1 MLLMDEYEVFLQNSK
16 NLSYNT
22 MLSYIRDI
30 HKYASYLESAEI
42 DCVTASKNDIVDY
55 LSLMQKNGQAASSVL
70 RMIASL
76 RSYYGFILKK
86 GMISEDPTIGLK
98 APKLPK
104 REFEIL
110 TPRETEMF
118 LSQPECT
125 NFKGYRDKAM
135 LELIYATGIKVSELI
150 SLSIDDLNIKESYI
164 LCGSGDK
171 KRIIPFGVIAKN
183 ALKQYLENAR
193 FEKKFDEGNNYLFI
207 NVKGGM
213 LSRQGFWKIIK
224 FYKDKAKIDK
234 EINSN
239 TLRHSFAVHL
249 MENGADIESVQEMLG
264 HTALTS
270 TKIYAETVNKR
281 LHDVYKKT
289 HPRA

>member
-1 MLLMDEYEVFLQNSK
+1 MDEYEAFLKNSK
-16 NLSYNT
+16 NLSDNT
-22 MLSYIRDI
+22 TLSYIRDI
-30 HKYASYLESAEI
+30 HKYNLYLKNAEI
-42 DCVTASKNDIVDY
+42 ETVNVSKNNIVDY

-70 RMIASL
+70 RMIASI

-86 GMISEDPTIGLK
+86 GMITADPTIGVK

-110 TPRETEMF
+110 TPQETENF
-118 LSQPECT
+118 LSQPECSS
-125 NFKGYRDKAM
+125 FKGYRDKAM

-150 SLSIDDLNIKESYI
+150 NLKIDEINIKESYV
-164 LCGSGDK
+164 LCGSGNR
-171 KRIIPFGVIAKN
+171 KRVVPFGIIAQN

-193 FEKKFDEGNNYLFI
+193 FEKTFDENNDYLFI
-207 NVKGGM
+207 NMKGGM

-224 FYKDKAKIDK
+224 YYKDKAKINK

-249 MENGADIESVQEMLG
+249 MENGADMVSVREMLG
-264 HTALTS
+264 HTALNS
-270 TKIYAETVNKR
+270 TKIYAETVNRR
-281 LHDVYKKT
+281 LNEVYKKA